1 MRVAKI
7 TEMTLSSVTRWLDYF
22 VFIWQLTKMK
32 MCPTALIFSKISF
45 KVSQILD
52 EHLSTG
58 QGHFNFHQSGEI
70 SSNLV
75 TLSIVPLYESNN
87 YPSLFM

>member
-32 MCPTALIFSKISF
+32 MCPTALIFFQNI
-45 KVSQILD
+45 I
-52 EHLSTG
+52 
-58 QGHFNFHQSGEI
+58 QS
-70 SSNLV
+70 
-75 TLSIVPLYESNN
+75 
-87 YPSLFM
+87 